1 MTDTHRRW
9 AVPIALAA
17 AALLATVIGTAAQT
31 LGEPERFNT
40 MAILGGGRGTAPLE
54 IAITRWSTAA
64 EEERLVS
71 TLADEGQDKLLDVIR
86 DAPKAGYIR
95 TPGSVGWDL
104 RFAQRI
110 EKPDGGERVLVI
122 TDRPVG
128 FFEQVNQLRTLDY
141 PFSVVTLD
149 VKADREGEGA
159 LSMAARL
166 AADKESKSVIVENIG
181 YQPIQL
187 VGVERQK

>member
-149 VKADREGEGA
+149 VKADGEGEGA